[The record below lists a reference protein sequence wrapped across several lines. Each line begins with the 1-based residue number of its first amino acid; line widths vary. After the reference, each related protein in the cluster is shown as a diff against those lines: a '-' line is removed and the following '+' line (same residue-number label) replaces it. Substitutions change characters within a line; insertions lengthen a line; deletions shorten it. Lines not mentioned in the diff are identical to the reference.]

1 VIGVGEDY
9 LGINND
15 SLRKGRNFRSTDI
28 RSGRSFA
35 IIGSVVASDLFDE
48 SKLVVG
54 RELKIGTTIY
64 TVIGILND
72 KSRDFLASI
81 GSVDGDPNNRILVP
95 YTQIQREMGMKDIDQ
110 IQASALSLERAD
122 DAAEQLVK
130 LLERRHRFRF
140 TYRSETMAQ
149 YVVTANRILG
159 GVTLVGVV
167 AASISLL
174 VGGMGIM
181 NIMGTSVLERTREIG
196 LRKALG
202 AHRSDIR
209 FQFLIESATISVM
222 GGFIGVAV
230 GLGITAAANLVSP
243 FTVTPSLLATIGAL
257 AISAAIGMLSGYLP
271 AQRAARLH
279 PVVALRYE

>member
-1 VIGVGEDY
+1 MIGVGEDY

-149 YVVTANRILG
+149 YVVTANRVLG

-174 VGGMGIM
+174 VGGMGYGYI
-181 NIMGTSVLERTREIG
+181 GT
-196 LRKALG
+196 
-202 AHRSDIR
+202 
-209 FQFLIESATISVM
+209 
-222 GGFIGVAV
+222 
-230 GLGITAAANLVSP
+230 
-243 FTVTPSLLATIGAL
+243 
-257 AISAAIGMLSGYLP
+257 
-271 AQRAARLH
+271 
-279 PVVALRYE
+279 